1 MGLLARARA
10 VYAHRRVLWLLVRR
24 DLKVR
29 YAGSVLG
36 YLWTILDPL
45 MMTGVYWFVF
55 AVVFHRKGVGEQPYI
70 LFLVLGL
77 LSWQWFSATITD
89 TSRALTSEARLV
101 RSTTLPR
108 EIWVLKVV
116 GSKGVEFLFS
126 LPVVA
131 MFMIIYRKPPSW
143 ELVLLPLA
151 ILLQAVLLTGLG
163 LMLAATTVLVRDLQR
178 VVRIG
183 LRVMFYMSPIIYSV
197 GDVPQAQLRKLFALN
212 PMTGIVELYRALAF
226 PDAFAGWG
234 VAGVAALICFAVLVW
249 GATVFRRLE
258 SPVLKE
264 L

>member
-1 MGLLARARA
+1 
-10 VYAHRRVLWLLVRR
+10 
-24 DLKVR
+24 
-29 YAGSVLG
+29 
-36 YLWTILDPL
+36 
-45 MMTGVYWFVF
+45 
-55 AVVFHRKGVGEQPYI
+55 
-70 LFLVLGL
+70 
-77 LSWQWFSATITD
+77 
-89 TSRALTSEARLV
+89 
-101 RSTTLPR
+101 
-108 EIWVLKVV
+108 VLKVV

-131 MFMIIYRKPPSW
+131 LFMILYRQPPSW
-143 ELVLLPLA
+143 GLVLLPVA
-151 ILLQAVLLTGLG
+151 IVLQAVLLTGLG

-197 GDVPQAQLRKLFALN
+197 SDVPQAQLRKLFALN
-212 PMTGIVELYRALAF
+212 PMTGIVELYRAMAF

-234 VAGVAALICFAVLVW
+234 VVGVAALICFAVLLW